1 MANKNKLQNVEENL
15 EKTLIKLLCC
25 NTAETEQ
32 QPAIRNTLQK
42 VDRENYKKEEKERK
56 KREILRHCE
65 AVLKNDIVYQYYLSE
80 LVNIIGDMTVAE
92 DIADYAELLQTTGD
106 KIEDAMTS
114 MQVAIN
120 NMSRSVRNF

>member
-15 EKTLIKLLCC
+15 EKTLIKLLCY
-25 NTAETEQ
+25 NTAEME
-32 QPAIRNTLQK
+32 QPAIRKTLQK

-56 KREILRHCE
+56 KREVLRHCE

-92 DIADYAELLQTTGD
+92 DITDYAELLQITGD
-106 KIEDAMTS
+106 KIEDTITS

-120 NMSRSVRNF
+120 NMSRSIRNF